1 MTIAPPSAQS
11 TASSTT
17 LAPSTVPSAR
27 RIGPAD
33 CRLDDFVA
41 ALAAETDPAE
51 YPHAARTERGVL
63 FYDAA
68 DVRAVAADPQRRLAL
83 QDELAQ
89 ALFTG
94 PGIVVFAGAFG
105 EESALAETTAAFT
118 AMVAEQRAAGATSG
132 DHFAANGVND
142 RIWNALGKL
151 AERDPAL
158 FARYYANDVL
168 ALISESWLG
177 PMYQVTSAI
186 NVVNPGGVAQQ
197 PHRDYHLGFME
208 PATAARFP
216 LNVHRVSPAL
226 TLQGA
231 VAHVD
236 MPLESGPTM
245 YLPYSQRYELGYL
258 AFNLPEFREYFE
270 ENYVQLPLRAGD
282 AVFFNPALFH
292 AAGSNVSSDIARMA
306 NLLQVSSAFGRAMES
321 VDRSALVRAVYPAL
335 VELWATGAGSEASGP
350 NGDSRRAAENV
361 IAASAEGYAF
371 PSNLDLDQPLDGMHG
386 ETQAELTRRAL
397 DAGWDADAFAAEL
410 AALDAR
416 HRP

>member
-1 MTIAPPSAQS
+1 MTLASASAVIPSA
-11 TASSTT
+11 AI
-17 LAPSTVPSAR
+17 PSAR
-27 RIGPAD
+27 RITAAD

-41 ALAAETDPAE
+41 TLDTGTDLSA
-51 YPHAARTERGVL
+51 YPHAARTDRGVL
-63 FYDAA
+63 IYDSAEVRRTASDA
-68 DVRAVAADPQRRLAL
+68 DRRTAL

-89 ALFTG
+89 ALLTG

-105 EESALAETTAAFT
+105 AESALAETTAAFT
-118 AMVAEQRAAGATSG
+118 AMVAEQRAAGTSGG

-151 AERDPAL
+151 AARDPEL
-158 FARYYANDVL
+158 FTRYYANDVL
-168 ALISESWLG
+168 ALISETWLG

-197 PHRDYHLGFME
+197 PHRDYHLGFMTPE
-208 PATAARFP
+208 AAARFP

-245 YLPYSQRYELGYL
+245 YLPHSQRYELGYL
-258 AFNLPEFREYFE
+258 AFNLPEFREYFAD
-270 ENYVQLPLRAGD
+270 NYVQLPLHAGD

-292 AAGSNVSSDIARMA
+292 AAGANVSGDLARMA
-306 NLLQVSSAFGRAMES
+306 NLLQIGSAFSRAMES
-321 VDRSALVRAVYPAL
+321 VDRSALLRAVYPSL
-335 VELWATGAGSEASGP
+335 VDLWCSDRG
-350 NGDSRRAAENV
+350 AAENV

-397 DAGWDADAFAAEL
+397 DAGWDAAAFTTAL

-416 HRP
+416 HRA

>member
-1 MTIAPPSAQS
+1 MTTAP
-11 TASSTT
+11 
-17 LAPSTVPSAR
+17 APAAATPSAR
-27 RIGPAD
+27 RISPAD

-41 ALAAETDPAE
+41 TLADATELAD
-51 YPHAARTERGVL
+51 YPHAAGTERGVL

-68 DVRAVAADPQRRLAL
+68 QVRRTAADPQQRVVL

-89 ALFTG
+89 ALLTG
-94 PGIVVFAGAFG
+94 PGIVVFTGAFG
-105 EESALAETTAAFT
+105 PESALGESTAAFT
-118 AMVAEQRAAGATSG
+118 EMVADQRAAGAAGG

-151 AERDPAL
+151 AERDPAV
-158 FARYYANDVL
+158 FARYYANEVL
-168 ALISESWLG
+168 AVISESWLG

-197 PHRDYHLGFME
+197 PHRDYHLGFMSPE
-208 PATAARFP
+208 TAAKFP
-216 LNVHRVSPAL
+216 MNVHRVSPAL

-236 MPLESGPTM
+236 MPIESGPTK

-258 AFNLPEFREYFE
+258 AFNLPEFRDYFE
-270 ENYVQLPLRAGD
+270 QNYVQLPLSAGD

-292 AAGSNVSSDIARMA
+292 AAGSNVSGDIARMA
-306 NLLQVSSAFGRAMES
+306 NLLQISSAFGRAMEA
-321 VDRSALVRAVYPAL
+321 VDRSALLRSLYPSL
-335 VELWATGAGSEASGP
+335 VELWA
-350 NGDSRRAAENV
+350 NDRRAAENV

-397 DAGWDADAFAAEL
+397 DSGFDTEAFAAEL

-416 HRP
+416 HRA